1 MATNTLKIGDHVLS
15 DPYCDYPL
23 LLGTITEI
31 NLLSSEA
38 HDTEN
43 DTDDIVIS
51 FIDEG
56 YSQARSD
63 VLTEHFRELYDDPDK
78 QLADIPLDMVIMAPD
93 ELTVVPQDEYMT
105 YYERILANESFAETL
120 YYRLKSENHKC

>member
-31 NLLSSEA
+31 NLLGSKA

-78 QLADIPLDMVIMAPD
+78 QLADIPLDMVIMA
-93 ELTVVPQDEYMT
+93 
-105 YYERILANESFAETL
+105 YYERILADESFAETL
-120 YYRLKSENHKC
+120 YYRLKKNGAI